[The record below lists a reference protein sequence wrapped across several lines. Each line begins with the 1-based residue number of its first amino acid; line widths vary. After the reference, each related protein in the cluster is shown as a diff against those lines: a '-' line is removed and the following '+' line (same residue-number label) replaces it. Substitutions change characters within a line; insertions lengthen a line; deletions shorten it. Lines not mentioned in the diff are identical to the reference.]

1 MTRTISLWNYLED
14 FDVLDELNDIDRKRK
29 FRNMINALGN
39 AGAKITIYHNYEIS
53 SIEFLDNWLETLDE
67 IDSLTE
73 EDIDRETDC

>member
-1 MTRTISLWNYLED
+1 
-14 FDVLDELNDIDRKRK
+14 
-29 FRNMINALGN
+29 MINALGN